1 MENRAFEQG
10 RRKLAEWQRGGP
22 ERLIAGVCAS
32 MSRQLNFPLP
42 VVRALFLVATVVP
55 STRSA
60 AVLLYLALW
69 FLTPP
74 EPGEPSGLERV
85 VNAVSSFGFG
95 ARRSE
100 NGAGEGG
107 YGAEGGRGYGAA
119 DGRGYGGPPY
129 GASDGGA
136 AGGGAGSGGGS
147 GAAGGGAAG
156 GRIGTA
162 DGAEG
167 EAGAAER

>member
-1 MENRAFEQG
+1 MENTAFEQG
-10 RRKLAEWQRGGP
+10 RRKLAEWQRGGT
-22 ERLIAGVCAS
+22 ERRLAGVCAAIA
-32 MSRQLNFPLP
+32 RQLDLPLP
-42 VVRALFLVATVVP
+42 LVRALFIVAAVVP

-74 EPGEPSGLERV
+74 EPGEPSGLDRV

-100 NGAGEGG
+100 GADAGG
-107 YGAEGGRGYGAA
+107 SAYGAEGGRGA
-119 DGRGYGGPPY
+119 GYGGSPY
-129 GASDGGA
+129 GGA
-136 AGGGAGSGGGS
+136 NG
-147 GAAGGGAAG
+147 G
-156 GRIGTA
+156 GRIGA
-162 DGAEG
+162 QRDGAEG

>member
-10 RRKLAEWQRGGP
+10 RRKLTEWQRGGP

-95 ARRSE
+95 ARRGE
-100 NGAGEGG
+100 NGAGEGGYGAGEGG
-107 YGAEGGRGYGAA
+107 YGAEGGRGYG
-119 DGRGYGGPPY
+119 GPPY
-129 GASDGGA
+129 GASDGT
-136 AGGGAGSGGGS
+136 AGG
-147 GAAGGGAAG
+147 GGGAAG
-156 GRIGTA
+156 GRIGAA

>member
-107 YGAEGGRGYGAA
+107 YGAEGGRGYG
-119 DGRGYGGPPY
+119 GPPY

-136 AGGGAGSGGGS
+136 ADG
-147 GAAGGGAAG
+147 GGGAAG
-156 GRIGTA
+156 GRIGAA